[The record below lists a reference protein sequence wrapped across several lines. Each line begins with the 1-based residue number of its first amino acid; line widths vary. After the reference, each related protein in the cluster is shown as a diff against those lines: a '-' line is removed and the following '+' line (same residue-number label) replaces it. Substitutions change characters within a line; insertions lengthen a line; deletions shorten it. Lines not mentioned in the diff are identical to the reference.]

1 MKIYVSGV
9 YIMPALALQ
18 LAVQN
23 APWQSEE
30 RAKGYSMGWFDEG
43 AAQQF
48 LDTTLNGLALAYG
61 WAKEWQPLLAGLLVV
76 FAAIIVARST
86 RKTMA
91 MRALQT
97 APAAKDPPPLDLR
110 QAEKPAGA
118 GPQDAYDELVSNLE
132 QLRSLIR
139 SALASFTLT
148 TEKENSPA
156 YFLCQ
161 RVARFRV
168 EQLPPNATKP
178 AREFHATLQE
188 QLELMRLHLKKDA
201 PPAEAAGILIQLNTS
216 ARNLVATLAAA
227 SDTRRQANSDVR

>member
-1 MKIYVSGV
+1 
-9 YIMPALALQ
+9 
-18 LAVQN
+18 
-23 APWQSEE
+23 
-30 RAKGYSMGWFDEG
+30 MGWFDEG

-48 LDTTLNGLALAYG
+48 LDATLNSLVLAYG

-91 MRALQT
+91 TRTLQA
-97 APAAKDPPPLDLR
+97 APPAKDPPQLDLR
-110 QAEKPAGA
+110 QAEKAAGA
-118 GPQDAYDELVSNLE
+118 SPQDACDELVGNLE

-148 TEKENSPA
+148 TEKENSPVS
-156 YFLCQ
+156 FLCQ
-161 RVARFRV
+161 RIARLRL

-178 AREFHATLQE
+178 ARECHATLQE

-201 PPAEAAGILIQLNTS
+201 PPTEGAGILIQLNTS
-216 ARNLVATLAAA
+216 ARNLVAAVAPA
-227 SDTRRQANSDVR
+227 SNTRRQANSDVR

>member
-1 MKIYVSGV
+1 MFLEYTLRR
-9 YIMPALALQ
+9 YWRFNWPCRTR
-18 LAVQN
+18 
-23 APWQSEE
+23 
-30 RAKGYSMGWFDEG
+30 RANLRKGAKENSMGWFDE
-43 AAQQF
+43 AAVQQF
-48 LDTTLNGLALAYG
+48 LDATLNSLALAYG

-76 FAAIIVARST
+76 FAAIIVARSI

-91 MRALQT
+91 TRALQP
-97 APAAKDPPPLDLR
+97 APAAKEPPRLDLR

-118 GPQDAYDELVSNLE
+118 SPQDACDELVGNLE

-178 AREFHATLQE
+178 AREFHTTLLE

-201 PPAEAAGILIQLNTS
+201 PPTEGAGILIQLNTS
-216 ARNLVATLAAA
+216 ARNLVAAVAPA
-227 SDTRRQANSDVR
+227 SNTRRQANSDVR